1 MANKR
6 REEHKR
12 MVKQIFLICVIA
24 LNAISII
31 IAIRKDVIHGAVT
44 WVLGALI
51 SLIINCVP

>member
-1 MANKR
+1 M
-6 REEHKR
+6 